1 MYLTLG
7 GARYPIFCIVSG
19 LPENCLLSVVRNV
32 ATRNNKW
39 LPLRRCAG
47 FQPNQFSAKFSAACD
62 LEVVLSLESAPMSV
76 SQRRQKIE
84 EMLELEP
91 QDIFL
96 RYSLAMELSKDG
108 QLPESLK
115 LLQALCEA
123 APPYVPAFFRSAQ
136 LLADNDDVE
145 GARGFLRVGIET
157 AREQG
162 DLHAAAEMG
171 EMLADLGSL

>member
-1 MYLTLG
+1 
-7 GARYPIFCIVSG
+7 
-19 LPENCLLSVVRNV
+19 
-32 ATRNNKW
+32 
-39 LPLRRCAG
+39 
-47 FQPNQFSAKFSAACD
+47 
-62 LEVVLSLESAPMSV
+62 MSV

-84 EMLELEP
+84 EMLQLEP

-96 RYSLAMELSKDG
+96 RYSLAMELSKGG

-123 APPYVPAFFRSAQ
+123 EPPYVPAFFRSAQ